1 MRESESLLIRPAED
15 HTFFIMQTRL
25 LLRRISSGLAAPTRA
40 LGLVLAALLFAGVA
54 PTDLRADTTLNSGTT
69 TVSTGTW
76 ANSSNL
82 TVGYSGTGTLTVNGG
97 LVTSGTGYL
106 GSEVGSN
113 GTATVSSGT
122 WANSGQLQVGRYG
135 TGTLDVHGGSVTS
148 TYGYIG
154 SFVGG
159 SGTATITSGTWA
171 NSSNLYVGYSGTG
184 VLDVNGGSVTSTS
197 SVLSLIGGV
206 GGSLTL
212 LSYNYLLRHEGL
224 VAPGDLRAVRWDLA
238 VAYAFTVVFGISVM
252 LIANR
257 VFYSAGIAITDREA
271 ISRMAG
277 ALEAFTGRIGFFVYS
292 IGFLAAVVASLFGV
306 WQTIPTVI
314 SDCFGLLRRVPRDRR
329 EAAARPGAPGYR
341 KALLFMA
348 ISSVPFVLLGKP
360 LVVIIAF
367 TVLGSFFIPFLAATL
382 LYLNIRAPI
391 PESLL
396 KNRQATNFLLGL
408 IVLLF
413 LVVGAWE
420 IADFFPG

>member
-1 MRESESLLIRPAED
+1 MGPGVIMAASGIGASDIVSATVGGATHGLSLLWALLIGAFFKFVLSEGVARWQLATGSTTMEGWAE
-15 HTFFIMQTRL
+15 HLPRWVM
-25 LLRRISSGLAAPTRA
+25 S
-40 LGLVLAALLFAGVA
+40 LFAGYIVLWAAAVSGALVSGCGLAISNITGGFVQQSWGGFLLAGVA
-54 PTDLRADTTLNSGTT
+54 FFLIWTTHARWLAGVMKPLIIVMFVSIVACAALTFQDPLAVMHGLIVPTIPRG
-69 TVSTGTW
+69 G
-76 ANSSNL
+76 AN
-82 TVGYSGTGTLTVNGG
+82 T
-97 LVTSGTGYL
+97 
-106 GSEVGSN
+106 
-113 GTATVSSGT
+113 
-122 WANSGQLQVGRYG
+122 
-135 TGTLDVHGGSVTS
+135 
-148 TYGYIG
+148 
-154 SFVGG
+154 
-159 SGTATITSGTWA
+159 
-171 NSSNLYVGYSGTG
+171 
-184 VLDVNGGSVTSTS
+184 
-197 SVLSLIGGV
+197 VLSLIGGV

-348 ISSVPFVLLGKP
+348 ISAVPFVLLGKP